1 MTAPLSA
8 EVPLEAVLPKA
19 VEEAMGKV
27 GDLFDILEECS
38 HFDHHGY
45 CQTHFVENPCSVA
58 VAKAALA
65 VIRAALQERK

>member
-1 MTAPLSA
+1 MEQEEVMTAPLPS
-8 EVPLEAVLPKA
+8 E

-27 GDLFDILEECS
+27 GDLFDILGECS

-65 VIRAALQERK
+65 VIRAALALREEKK